1 MDSTLEKFSS
11 QLDRQVLTEL
21 REYAKQSNQRM
32 SSILTEAVSS
42 HLQRVRIRPVF
53 RQAMDE
59 ILEENSELL
68 SRLAK

>member
-1 MDSTLEKFSS
+1 MGKSLEKFSS
-11 QLDRQVLTEL
+11 QLDCQVLAEL
-21 REYAKQSNQRM
+21 REYARQSNQRI

-42 HLQRVRIRPVF
+42 HLQRVRIRPLF